1 MRTGTSHFHGLVSSD
16 VKIRAYGRSRCLDIG
31 DGITIFTDEQGD
43 DGLTVLEDIGL
54 SILQQVREI
63 RGEV

>member
-16 VKIRAYGRSRCLDIG
+16 VKVRTLGKLVTLDIG
-31 DGITIFTDEQGD
+31 NKITIFTDEQGD
-43 DGLTVLEDIGL
+43 DGLTVLEDVGL